1 VKTFVYLYH
10 ADVSTPPSDE
20 SMQAWGAWM
29 QALGA
34 HLVDGGNPING
45 AKASLSGGQVLQ
57 GTDLDDD
64 VIGYSII
71 KADDMAQAIALAT
84 GNPLAD
90 APGCAVTVYETGQM

>member
-10 ADVSTPPSDE
+10 ADMIAPPSAE

-29 QALGA
+29 QALGE
-34 HLVDGGNPING
+34 HLVDGGSPLNG
-45 AKASLSGGQVLQ
+45 AKASLAGGQVAQ
-57 GTDLDDD
+57 GAELGDD

-71 KADDMAQAIALAT
+71 RADDMSQAIGLAQ

-90 APGCAVTVYETGQM
+90 APGCSVMVYETGQM